1 MKQINI
7 IVPLIVLCWFT
18 IFSQQVMAQQTKV
31 DSIILLL
38 NKSYKNDKLD
48 TTSFEYAKEIIS
60 SSTLTESQ
68 INQIEKTIEGYQ
80 DREKAVIGYVVFN
93 NVFESDPS
101 LAIQYGK
108 LQIERLDKLAKYNA
122 PEVTWLKTFY
132 LNRLRLSFRNSNRL
146 EDGLGYYS
154 QKLNEYKSGKDSA
167 SINTCYFVLFGFYS
181 ISGITD
187 LAVYNL
193 KKSISYIDTLKYKS
207 AWQASTAVLGNE
219 YLLKGDKHE
228 CIRYSGIALSAT
240 TEKAQRR
247 FPALTMARIMM
258 LHNEPDSAAYFI
270 NIAKEDTAAVN
281 GRDDRLC
288 VILQTEALY
297 KIHSGALEEAE
308 ALLQKCWQ
316 LILEN
321 KIPVNPGAG
330 TIAPD
335 YYLAL
340 VRIKQKRFDD
350 AIAFLRSDIER
361 LQNNRLDVL
370 RDYKLMAELYRETGK
385 GDMAAETYALFI
397 AKKDSL
403 LTEQNKYR
411 SISFEAEQQ
420 MNDKE
425 LSIARLESQNRISS
439 LTKNFL
445 IGIAALFVFIAA
457 GLYNRFRVKKKANK
471 VLEKT
476 LTDLKSTQAQLIQ
489 SEKMA
494 SLGELTAG
502 IAHEIQ
508 NPLNFVNNFSDL
520 NTELIDE
527 LTDEAE
533 KGNLEEVKAIAKDLR
548 GNEQK
553 INHHGKR
560 ADAIVKGML
569 QHSRTNSGTK
579 EPTDINA
586 LADEYLRLAYHGLR
600 AKDKSFNATL
610 KTDFDESIGMINV
623 IPQDIGRVI
632 LNLITN
638 AFYAVSTS
646 APQSPKGDLPYIP
659 TVIVSTKLLKSP
671 SGDLGA
677 KRVEISVSDNGP
689 GIPAHILD
697 KIFQPFFTTKPTGQ
711 GTGLG
716 LSLSYDIVKAHG
728 GELKVETKDGEG
740 SVFTIQFPAS

>member
-1 MKQINI
+1 MKKQTNLIVRLI
-7 IVPLIVLCWFT
+7 IVCWFAISSNT
-18 IFSQQVMAQQTKV
+18 VMAQQTKV

-48 TTSFEYAKEIIS
+48 TASFEYAKEIIS
-60 SSTLTESQ
+60 TSTLTESQ

-93 NVFESDPS
+93 NVFESDPG

-108 LQIERLDKLAKYNA
+108 LQIERLDKLAKFNA
-122 PEVTWLKTFY
+122 PEVTWLKTYY

-270 NIAKEDTAAVN
+270 NIAKEDTVAVS

-288 VILQTEALY
+288 AILQTEALY

-321 KIPVNPGAG
+321 KIPVNPGSG

-340 VRIKQKRFDD
+340 VRIQQKRFDD

-361 LQNNRLDVL
+361 LQNNRLDIL
-370 RDYKLMAELYRETGK
+370 RDYKLMAELYKETGK
-385 GDMAAETYALFI
+385 GEMAAETYALFI

-425 LSIARLESQNRISS
+425 LSIAKLESQNRISS

-445 IGIAALFVFIAA
+445 IGIAALFVLIAA

-489 SEKMA
+489 SEKMV

-533 KGNLEEVKAIAKDLR
+533 KGNLEEVKVIAKDLR

-600 AKDKSFNATL
+600 AKDKSFNATM
-610 KTDFDESIGMINV
+610 KTDFDQSIGKVDLIS
-623 IPQDIGRVI
+623 QDIGRVI

-638 AFYAVSTS
+638 AFYAVSEKVKSTS
-646 APQSPKGDLPYIP
+646 TGYEP
-659 TVIVSTKLLKSP
+659 TVIVRTQKLVPPIGGKGGP
-671 SGDLGA
+671 DI
-677 KRVEISVSDNGP
+677 EISVRDNGS

-728 GELKVETKDGEG
+728 GELKVETKEGEG
-740 SVFTIQFPAS
+740 SEFTIILPI